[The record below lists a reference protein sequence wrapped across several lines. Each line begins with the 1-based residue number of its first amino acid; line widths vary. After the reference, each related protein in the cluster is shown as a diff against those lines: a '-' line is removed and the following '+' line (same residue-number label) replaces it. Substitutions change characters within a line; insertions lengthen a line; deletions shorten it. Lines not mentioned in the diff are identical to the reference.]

1 MAWNNLAA
9 AISNKFG
16 GGQDYYDDEDY
27 YDEEDEYVEEKPA
40 KKKGLPKIAA
50 FSSKKD
56 KGNEEH
62 TPDHEMVAL
71 QPQSI
76 DEARQITDLLLD
88 GRSVILNTTKCSEDL
103 ARRVFDFACGTVYA
117 LNGSF
122 GKMFSSQQNT
132 AMGIYIIT
140 PENVNISGAFMENFM
155 A

>member
-9 AISNKFG
+9 AISSKFG

-50 FSSKKD
+50 FTKKSQAAD
-56 KGNEEH
+56 EH

-88 GRSVILNTTKCSEDL
+88 GHSVILNTTKCTEDL

-155 A
+155 G

>member
-9 AISNKFG
+9 AISSKFG

-50 FSSKKD
+50 FTKKNQASD
-56 KGNEEH
+56 EH

-88 GRSVILNTTKCSEDL
+88 GHSVILNTTKCSEDL

-155 A
+155 G